1 MANTT
6 FSGPIKSGNIFN
18 TTGTTLGENVKNT
31 GAVVL
36 TQSSTV
42 ALTQATTTA
51 TALGIIIPANSQILS
66 VVIMIEQLFAN
77 SATTTIAV
85 GLSSSN
91 ATNLIAA
98 ASVSAT
104 ATIVN
109 PTVPA
114 SAGAWR
120 TVGTNDVQL
129 YGITVANSATAGK
142 ARIVVTYSQNATLAA
157 L

>member
-18 TTGTTLGENVKNT
+18 TTGTTLGENIKNT

-42 ALTQATTTA
+42 ALTHATTTA
-51 TALGIIIPANSQILS
+51 TALGIIIPANSQIIS
-66 VVIMIEQLFAN
+66 VSIQVESLFTASN
-77 SATTTIAV
+77 TATIAV
-85 GLSSSN
+85 GNSASN
-91 ATNLIAA
+91 ATNVAA
-98 ASVSAT
+98 ATAVSAT
-104 ATIVN
+104 ATGASML
-109 PTVPA
+109 PA
-114 SAGAWR
+114 SADAWR
-120 TVGTNDVQL
+120 TVGTTDVQL

-142 ARIVVTYSQNATLAA
+142 ARIVVTYSQAATLAA

>member
-42 ALTQATTTA
+42 ALTHATTTA
-51 TALGIIIPANSQILS
+51 TALGIIIPANSQIIS
-66 VVIMIEQLFAN
+66 VSIQVESLFTASN
-77 SATTTIAV
+77 TTTIAV
-85 GLSSSN
+85 GNSASN
-91 ATNLIAA
+91 ATNVAA
-98 ASVSAT
+98 ATAVSAT
-104 ATIVN
+104 ATGAGMAA
-109 PTVPA
+109 A

-120 TVGTNDVQL
+120 TVGTDDVQL

-142 ARIVVTYSQNATLAA
+142 ARIVVTYSQAATLAA

>member
-18 TTGTTLGENVKNT
+18 TTGTTLGENIKNT

-42 ALTQATTTA
+42 ALTHATTTA
-51 TALGIIIPANSQILS
+51 TALGIIIPANSQIIS
-66 VVIMIEQLFAN
+66 VSIQVESLFTASN
-77 SATTTIAV
+77 TATIAV
-85 GLSSSN
+85 GNSASN
-91 ATNLIAA
+91 ATNVAA
-98 ASVSAT
+98 ATAVSAT
-104 ATIVN
+104 ATGASML
-109 PTVPA
+109 PA

-120 TVGTNDVQL
+120 TVGTDDVQL

-142 ARIVVTYSQNATLAA
+142 ARIVVTYSQAATLAA

>member
-31 GAVVL
+31 GAVVI

-42 ALTQATTTA
+42 ALTHATTTA
-51 TALGIIIPANSQILS
+51 TALGIIIPANSQIIS
-66 VVIMIEQLFAN
+66 VSIQVESLFTASN
-77 SATTTIAV
+77 TTTIAV
-85 GLSSSN
+85 GNSASN
-91 ATNLIAA
+91 ATNVAA
-98 ASVSAT
+98 ATAVSAT
-104 ATIVN
+104 ATGADMAA
-109 PTVPA
+109 A

-120 TVGTNDVQL
+120 TVGTDDVQL

-142 ARIVVTYSQNATLAA
+142 ARVVVTYSQAATLAA